1 MILDDIKSKFKAQIK
16 NTKESTNTKTSTIT
30 LYSTDRVK
38 LLEDV
43 QKYLKTK
50 KIEYNFNSTIS
61 SIGGIDIPASTKTS
75 TSKSTSKSTKTET
88 SKNIRIL
95 FKPVSG
101 GMSETTLNS
110 TITELV
116 PAVLFMSN
124 KTFTDP
130 DKCLKYLLEGT
141 YNKSVYLS
149 DKDEKAGYNFIQ
161 SMEDSSK
168 FKEKMNNAFGVLK
181 YLKVLN
187 TKQKIAGVYWGYRAK
202 PINVAKKHKGD
213 IFVQYNGHNKR
224 ADIGISLKAGSEN
237 SEEPKL
243 NTYVKPVLE
252 NLGYSNK
259 ISSLKNLVNAVY
271 KSHNI
276 PINPTYNDIVAFRKN
291 NNEDLAYDQVLEICR
306 DFIMKAFAAN
316 VKNTE
321 TYIKEQI
328 IGEQKDVPLIVVKA
342 FGTSYK
348 KLTEEDN
355 ISAFLP
361 DLIKI
366 TSNKGKSK
374 QNFDIVLHAKTK
386 KLILHMS
393 IRTNNSKPK
402 NKLAQGWNLAVK
414 FNSIT
419 N

>member
-1 MILDDIKSKFKAQIK
+1 MNVLNDIKSKFKAQIK
-16 NTKESTNTKTSTIT
+16 NTKESTNSRTTTAI

-50 KIEYNFNSTIS
+50 KIVYNFNTTVS
-61 SIGGIDIPASTKTS
+61 SIGGIDIPKNADIP
-75 TSKSTSKSTKTET
+75 
-88 SKNIRIL
+88 KNIRIL

-116 PAVLFMSN
+116 PAILFMSK

-130 DKCLKYLLEGT
+130 DKCLKYLLEDT

-149 DKDEKAGYNFIQ
+149 DKDKKSGNNFIQ
-161 SMEDSSK
+161 YMEYSSK

-181 YLKVLN
+181 YLKELN
-187 TKQKIAGVYWGYRAK
+187 AKQKIIAVYWGYRTK
-202 PINVAKKHKGD
+202 PTNVSKKHKGD
-213 IFVQYNGHNKR
+213 IFVQYNGPEKQANL
-224 ADIGISLKAGSEN
+224 GISLKAGSEN

-259 ISSLKNLVNAVY
+259 INDLKNLVNTVY
-271 KSHNI
+271 KLHDI
-276 PINPTYNDIVAFRKN
+276 PINPTFNDIATFRKN
-291 NNEDLAYDQVLEICR
+291 NNEDLVYDQVLEICR

-316 VKNTE
+316 VKNTK

-328 IGEQKDVPLIVVKA
+328 IGTQKNVPLIVVKA

-348 KLTEEDN
+348 ILTEEDN
-355 ISAFLP
+355 ISTFLP

-366 TSNKGKSK
+366 TSTKGKSK
-374 QNFDIVLHAKTK
+374 QKFDIILHSKTK
-386 KLILHMS
+386 KLVLHMS
-393 IRTNNSKPK
+393 IRTNKPKPK

-414 FNSIT
+414 FNSI